1 MRRRTIHAIAVSF
14 AGVAIMLAAEGGASA
29 RSAGAISSSQPHTG
43 TSSGTSSGTHSGNQ
57 AGPVATQASWRG
69 GRFGYGRGWCY
80 WHPYACYR
88 FNQ

>member
-1 MRRRTIHAIAVSF
+1 MLRRALHAIAVSF

-29 RSAGAISSSQPHTG
+29 RSAGGIASSPPHM
-43 TSSGTSSGTHSGNQ
+43 GTSSGTHSGSQ
-57 AGPVATQASWRG
+57 PGPITTQASWRG
-69 GRFGYGRGWCY
+69 GYGRGWCY

>member
-1 MRRRTIHAIAVSF
+1 MRRKTIHAIAVSF

-29 RSAGAISSSQPHTG
+29 RSAGAFSSSPPHMG
-43 TSSGTSSGTHSGNQ
+43 TSSGSQ
-57 AGPVATQASWRG
+57 AGPVATQANWHG